1 VASPHSVPP
10 MLSVVRLMLVVG
22 LRSLQGLSAATASR
36 LGAWLG
42 VMVFHLGIRRR
53 LASAVIGQSL
63 GIRGPARA
71 QVLKRAYATMGANFI
86 EIWTAGGVDG
96 PENHVDLASPRW
108 IQGLLGRHP
117 AIVFV
122 TLHLGSWDAAVLAA
136 KSVCP
141 RVLAYAK
148 AQHNPVVDALLNER
162 RQVSGAQ
169 ILLTRQGDRTG
180 AVTVM
185 KALRGQAVVGL
196 LADQRPRTAEG
207 IPATWLGVPTYV
219 HPGPVFFAQRGN
231 VPVVLGV
238 ALRVRSG
245 RSRLYILRPIEVA
258 GLDQAAATQL
268 VMDRLSALVAAFP
281 GQYFWHH
288 RRFGD
293 TPATCP
299 PADPDWR
306 LGVQFLRRSPLP
318 A

>member
-1 VASPHSVPP
+1 MSQT
-10 MLSVVRLMLVVG
+10 VG
-22 LRSLQGLSAATASR
+22 L
-36 LGAWLG
+36 
-42 VMVFHLGIRRR
+42 
-53 LASAVIGQSL
+53 
-63 GIRGPARA
+63 RGPARA
-71 QVLKRAYATMGANFI
+71 QALKRAYATMGANFI
-86 EIWTAGGVDG
+86 EIWSAGGVDG

-108 IQGLLGRHP
+108 IQGLQDRHP

-148 AQHNPVVDALLNER
+148 AQHNPLVDELLNQR
-162 RQVSGAQ
+162 REVSGAQ

-180 AVTVM
+180 AVSVM
-185 KALRGQAVVGL
+185 KALRGRAVVGL
-196 LADQRPRTAEG
+196 LADQRPRTEEG

-219 HPGPVFFAQRGN
+219 HPGPVFFAQRAN

-238 ALRVRSG
+238 ALRVRAG

-258 GLDQAAATQL
+258 GLDQATATQL
-268 VMDRLSALVAAFP
+268 VMDRLSALVTAFP

-306 LGVQFLRRSPLP
+306 LGVEFLRRPPLP